1 MASKAYA
8 AVVVATRTMEI
19 QAFDLPVIGE
29 DDGLLRV
36 ELCGVC
42 GSDPRIYS
50 CTDPKQF
57 PLIMGHEL
65 VGHIEQLGS
74 RAAARWGVQVGDRVI
89 VEHLFGCGHCRW
101 CLLGEYRFCA
111 QHQGYGGPTP
121 SSVPPHLWGAYSQYM
136 YLAPN
141 SRVHR
146 ISEDVPAEA
155 AAMTCANIGNGLRWV
170 RTLGGA
176 TIGDTVVV
184 IGPGGQ
190 GLAAILAAHEAGASR
205 IIAIGLTQDEH
216 RFELAGQFGATHTIN
231 LDQDDPV
238 AAVHALTD
246 GELADLVVDVTGA
259 TASFPLALDLAR
271 PMGTVVVGSNTGAE
285 EATIVPSIIPIKELR
300 VQGVNTHDTPA
311 VRSAIKIVESRR
323 YPIEKMVTHRFSLA
337 EADVAVRAAGGEIE
351 LDGFIKGVIVPS

>member
-1 MASKAYA
+1 LAKKAYA

-19 QAFDLPVIGE
+19 QAFDLPVTGE
-29 DDGLLRV
+29 EDGLLRV
-36 ELCGVC
+36 EMCGVC

-50 CTDPKQF
+50 WTEPRRF

-65 VGHIEQLGS
+65 VGHIAELGN

-238 AAVHALTD
+238 AAIHALTD